1 VIKLTKKYKGSSFLE
16 KEIDILNE
24 MSSDEII
31 YDESQDGPQEEPI
44 VKEYRYDIKKWKE
57 YKKSNGNK

>member
-1 VIKLTKKYKGSSFLE
+1 MIQLTQKYKGSSFLE

-24 MSSDEII
+24 ISSEEII
-31 YDESQDGPQEEPI
+31 YEESQDGPQEEPI

>member
-1 VIKLTKKYKGSSFLE
+1 MRKKEQSFLE

-24 MSSDEII
+24 ISSEEII

-44 VKEYRYDIKKWKE
+44 AKEYHYNKKKWKE
-57 YKKSNGNK
+57 YKKNSGLK

>member
-1 VIKLTKKYKGSSFLE
+1 MTQKYKGSSFLE

-24 MSSDEII
+24 ISSEEII
-31 YDESQDGPQEEPI
+31 YEESQDGPQEEPI

>member
-1 VIKLTKKYKGSSFLE
+1 MTKKYKGSSFLE

-24 MSSDEII
+24 ISSEEII
-31 YDESQDGPQEEPI
+31 YEESQDGPQEEPI

>member
-1 VIKLTKKYKGSSFLE
+1 MTKKYKGSSFLE

>member
-1 VIKLTKKYKGSSFLE
+1 MIKKYKGSSFLE

-24 MSSDEII
+24 ISSEEII
-31 YDESQDGPQEEPI
+31 YEESQDGPQEEPI